1 MRSMIIATIPDRKR
15 RITEELIMKKGL
27 GFRV

>member
-1 MRSMIIATIPDRKR
+1 MIIATIPDRKR
-15 RITEELIMKKGL
+15 RITEELIMEKGL

>member
-1 MRSMIIATIPDRKR
+1 MIIATIPDRKR